1 MDRVLVTLINRLL
14 KLKMHVDTYTF
25 FDVNTIR
32 IFLIVFRALAVCMKK
47 KYLFIYI
54 YIYIYI
60 CKILKKTGYFNTG
73 FVSLQY
79 KNTKQY

>member
-32 IFLIVFRALAVCMKK
+32 IFLIVFRALAVCMKT
-47 KYLFIYI
+47 KYLYI
-54 YIYIYI
+54 YIYIY
-60 CKILKKTGYFNTG
+60 
-73 FVSLQY
+73 LQ
-79 KNTKQY
+79 NFEENRVF

>member
-47 KYLFIYI
+47 NIYLYI
-54 YIYIYI
+54 YIYIY
-60 CKILKKTGYFNTG
+60 
-73 FVSLQY
+73 LQ
-79 KNTKQY
+79 NFEENRVF

>member
-1 MDRVLVTLINRLL
+1 
-14 KLKMHVDTYTF
+14 MHVDTYTF

-32 IFLIVFRALAVCMKK
+32 IFLIVFRALAVCMKTK
-47 KYLFIYI
+47 H
-54 YIYIYI
+54 IYIYI
-60 CKILKKTGYFNTG
+60 CNILKETEYFYTG

>member
-32 IFLIVFRALAVCMKK
+32 IFLIVFRALAVCMKTK
-47 KYLFIYI
+47 HI

-60 CKILKKTGYFNTG
+60 CNILKKTGYFNTG